1 MGIFNVRYGNFNEL
15 KIKLV
20 WSKVTVLYTSFVSFS
35 WSFLYLLILL
45 QFVQRCNDEHVF
57 PTPPPMKQNGI
68 SLVIFKQIKFC
79 NQVVK
84 HNYYKR

>member
-1 MGIFNVRYGNFNEL
+1 MFLIFLKHKAYSNYQHIPYIYMYMEIFNVRYGNFNEL

-45 QFVQRCNDEHVF
+45 QIFQRCNV
-57 PTPPPMKQNGI
+57 
-68 SLVIFKQIKFC
+68 S
-79 NQVVK
+79 
-84 HNYYKR
+84 